1 MDSRA
6 HAYAWLCHTEAEEK
20 EKARERARNRERR
33 QEQKFL
39 QQWNDQAFKLA
50 PSTSAAEVARHLEQ
64 IYSLPAKRFVPVPC
78 E

>member
-1 MDSRA
+1 LD
-6 HAYAWLCHTEAEEK
+6 HACLVTEAEEK

-50 PSTSAAEVARHLEQ
+50 PSTSAAEVAQHLEQ
-64 IYSLPAKRFVPVPC
+64 IYSLPAKRFVPVSG